1 MEEKES
7 RDSASSPRSR
17 WCEGEVEAE
26 SDAGVESGFS
36 QGGEGV
42 ETVVMGI

>member
-1 MEEKES
+1 MEEKGS

-17 WCEGEVEAE
+17 WCEGEIE
-26 SDAGVESGFS
+26 SESEAGVESGFS
-36 QGGEGV
+36 QGGEGE